1 MHGAREEAVPLRSG
15 PDVKSAERKKLIKSF
30 SVGDEVTWGNRSSS
44 HIVVECTDRGLYVDI
59 NDDENAR
66 WFASRTVNG
75 RYHLFVSFDENNRN
89 KSGRG
94 PITLV
99 KSAKIERDVIF

>member
-1 MHGAREEAVPLRSG
+1 M
-15 PDVKSAERKKLIKSF
+15 KSAEKKKLIKKF
-30 SVGDEVTWGNRSSS
+30 SVGDVVTWGNGSSS
-44 HIVVECTDRGLYVDI
+44 HIVVECNERELFVDI

-66 WFASRTVNG
+66 FYSNRCVNG
-75 RYHLFVSFDENNRN
+75 RYHLFVAFDENNRN

-99 KSAKIERDVIF
+99 KKCIDRT